1 MTTAAPA
8 GRKLARHE
16 THDLGMIIKDR
27 AKVLKAHIDA
37 EKTTVLAD
45 FERQIAAIYEY
56 DNDEVWKAAAER
68 AAAVVKEA
76 QAEVAKRCEELG
88 IPKTFAPSLSIGW
101 NGRGENACKNRRE
114 ELRRVAKAEV
124 EAMAARAVV
133 KVEQESLDLRTQVVA
148 MGLLS
153 DSAQTFLQTLKP
165 VEEVMQRLDFAAIDK
180 KLELQQADR
189 RKALGYSRY
198 DA

>member
-1 MTTAAPA
+1 MSDAPT

-27 AKVLKAHIDA
+27 ARVLKAHIEA

-45 FERQIAAIYEY
+45 FESQIAAIYEF
-56 DNDEVWKAAAER
+56 DHDDVWKAAAEK

-76 QAEVAKRCEELG
+76 QAEIAKRCEELG
-88 IPKTFAPSLSIGW
+88 IPKTFAPSLGIGW
-101 NGRGENACKNRRE
+101 NGRGENACKHRRE

-133 KVEQESLDLRTQVVA
+133 KVEQDSLDLRTQVVA

-153 DSAQTFLQTLKP
+153 DAAQGFLTTLKP
-165 VEEVMQRLDFAAIDK
+165 VEEVMRRLDFGDVEK
-180 KLELQQADR
+180 KLELQNADR
-189 RKALGYSRY
+189 RKSLGYGGRF

>member
-1 MTTAAPA
+1 MKFS
-8 GRKLARHE
+8 RFVLARE
-16 THDLGMIIKDR
+16 MPCWSTATSFMNCVSR
-27 AKVLKAHIDA
+27 
-37 EKTTVLAD
+37 
-45 FERQIAAIYEY
+45 
-56 DNDEVWKAAAER
+56 
-68 AAAVVKEA
+68 
-76 QAEVAKRCEELG
+76 
-88 IPKTFAPSLSIGW
+88 PPSRVTLSIGW

-124 EAMAARAVV
+124 EAMAARAIV

-165 VEEVMQRLDFAAIDK
+165 VEEVMHKLDFAAIDK
-180 KLELQQADR
+180 KLELQNADR
-189 RKALGYSRY
+189 RKALGYRY